1 MLDTKHSSILLYYD
15 TFQTITI
22 QTFQNL
28 EASKSQIQRKYQR
41 SSLLFQRNLFE
52 PHVKPETYGGW
63 WFSKSQKQPP
73 RDVQNPSY
81 LPW

>member
-1 MLDTKHSSILLYYD
+1 MLDTKHNLYSILDTIDITQFTIYD
-15 TFQTITI
+15 NFQNITI

-52 PHVKPETYGGW
+52 PHVKPETYGG
-63 WFSKSQKQPP
+63 
-73 RDVQNPSY
+73 
-81 LPW
+81 